1 DKSASMR
8 LPEQGWEGGRSRF
21 DVARESAS
29 RLAAELSKRGA
40 QVETLG
46 FDTHASSAAAAD
58 SLKPDRHGTDIT
70 EALSDAAR
78 RYEGEHVAAV
88 VALSDGEETE
98 RALVRAALPDLRV
111 FTVGVGDTI
120 APEDVRID
128 DAEYS
133 PVVRVPSRAMIR
145 AGIAASG
152 PAAKRVHVRL

>member
-1 DKSASMR
+1 VRMLLIALRIAALLCLVLFLIDPRAVKRGDREEPARVVLLVDKSASMR

-21 DVARESAS
+21 DVARECAS

-58 SLKPDRHGTDIT
+58 SLKPDGQGTDIT
-70 EALSDAAR
+70 QTLSDVSR

-111 FTVGVGDTI
+111 FTVGVGD
-120 APEDVRID
+120 
-128 DAEYS
+128 
-133 PVVRVPSRAMIR
+133 
-145 AGIAASG
+145 
-152 PAAKRVHVRL
+152 